1 MKWESASLPW
11 PFDLT
16 PLGHGH
22 LVKCFGLE
30 KSSKR
35 VKLDGKAARE
45 AQLYGRLPNLWVCIA
60 VFGVEV
66 FVPVGRSSNPW
77 MLSKPLSAQV
87 KAALLALG
95 ELPSVPEKGS
105 KRASTCGPRV
115 HVGDPLELSYF
126 AIAWCAIASAQ

>member
-1 MKWESASLPW
+1 MVK
-11 PFDLT
+11 
-16 PLGHGH
+16 PLA
-22 LVKCFGLE
+22 
-30 KSSKR
+30 KR
-35 VKLDGKAARE
+35 NSTGDSQTCGYVSR
-45 AQLYGRLPNLWVCIA
+45 
-60 VFGVEV
+60 VFSVEV
-66 FVPVGRSSNPW
+66 FVPVGRSSDPW
-77 MLSKPLSAQV
+77 MLSKPLPAQV